1 MEKGISVSRPHI
13 FWEELAEHVSIK
25 KASSKDTPDD
35 PCSCEICRLARW
47 NIKEK
52 NEGSIYKTKRKF
64 GQENLNQSKAK
75 PSTLFRATGEGSR
88 PPPTISTTVSLEGS
102 QSTSV
107 EEAFDF
113 SSTTLEDGEFNQDF
127 DNFDIADDA
136 DDNMAPK
143 LCKYCKEPYK
153 ASKYMYSTFFLQYAP
168 FSNTTGIFL
177 YFIHKKKYVAYQ
189 TISDFSPKKGRR
201 S

>member
-1 MEKGISVSRPHI
+1 M
-13 FWEELAEHVSIK
+13 SIK
-25 KASSKDTPDD
+25 KASSKDTPED

-52 NEGSIYKTKRKF
+52 NEGSMYKTKRKF
-64 GQENLNQSKAK
+64 GQENLNQSKPK
-75 PSTLFRATGEGSR
+75 PSTLFRATGKGSR
-88 PPPTISTTVSLEGS
+88 PPPISTTVSLEES

-107 EEAFDF
+107 EEANDSF
-113 SSTTLEDGEFNQDF
+113 STTLEDGQFNQDF

-153 ASKYMYSTFFLQYAP
+153 ASKYMYSTFFFAICTFFKYYWHFPL
-168 FSNTTGIFL
+168 L
-177 YFIHKKKYVAYQ
+177 Y
-189 TISDFSPKKGRR
+189 S
-201 S
+201 

>member
-52 NEGSIYKTKRKF
+52 NEGSMYKTKRKF
-64 GQENLNQSKAK
+64 GQENLNQSKPK
-75 PSTLFRATGEGSR
+75 PSTLFRATGKGSR
-88 PPPTISTTVSLEGS
+88 PPPISTTVSLEES

-107 EEAFDF
+107 EEANDSF
-113 SSTTLEDGEFNQDF
+113 STTLEDGQFNQDF
-127 DNFDIADDA
+127 DNFDIVDDA

-153 ASKYMYSTFFLQYAP
+153 ASKYMYSTFFFAICTFFKYYWHFPL
-168 FSNTTGIFL
+168 L
-177 YFIHKKKYVAYQ
+177 Y
-189 TISDFSPKKGRR
+189 S
-201 S
+201 